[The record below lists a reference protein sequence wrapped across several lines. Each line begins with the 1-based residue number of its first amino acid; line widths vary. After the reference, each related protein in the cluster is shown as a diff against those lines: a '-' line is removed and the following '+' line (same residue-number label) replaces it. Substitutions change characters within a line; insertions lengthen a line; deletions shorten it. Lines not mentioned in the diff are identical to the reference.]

1 MRISIC
7 LIVCLCSSILFS
19 QTTDNQLDR
28 LIKKHEQFQKEQRQ
42 SRSSEWSNLTEEAIQ
57 ERKQHL
63 QSEIASLQR
72 IPTNSLSDA
81 GQINRE
87 MLLLVLEDD
96 LYNLEY
102 ESYLM
107 PLNAEGG
114 FLTGMVYRT
123 QRLQPKTEEAQEKYL
138 KKLKAIPAYLER
150 QTNMLKRGVKA
161 NKVVPKIIAQNCIG
175 YVTDYLTIPP
185 EDLFLAQPLQY
196 APAIKDQGMTLIQKE
211 VLPAFQQ
218 FKTFLEKEYLP
229 NVREAVGVSNNQDG
243 KAYYEQRVRYF
254 TTLDMT
260 PKEVFETGQREVA
273 RIKSEMEKIIEE
285 LEFEGS
291 YADFLEFLRTDEQ
304 FYAKTGEDLL
314 AKAAWY
320 SKKAEEILPRYFG
333 KLPRLPFTVNPVPDA
348 IAPKY
353 TGGRYS
359 GGSMKEQRAGQY
371 WVNTY
376 NLPSRPLY
384 VLPSLTL
391 HEAVPGHHLQMS
403 LAQEIEN
410 VPKFRTQTYLSA
422 FGEGWAL
429 YTEYLGK
436 EAGIYK
442 TPYEDFGRLT
452 YEMWRA
458 CRLVVDPGMHY
469 FGWTRQQA
477 LDFMASNTALSI
489 HEVTTEID
497 RYIGWPAQAVSYKI
511 GELKIRELR
520 KRAEEKLG
528 EAFDIRAFH
537 DLVLANGSIPLSSLE
552 RIIDNYLIEK
562 VRKPIDHKR

>member
-1 MRISIC
+1 MKK
-7 LIVCLCSSILFS
+7 LYPLFFLFLCGTLLFA
-19 QTTDNQLDR
+19 QNIDPQLSK
-28 LIKKHEQFQKEQRQ
+28 IIEIEEEFQKEQNANGATHWPDYSKATIKKRIKHYQ
-42 SRSSEWSNLTEEAIQ
+42 AQLSNLA
-57 ERKQHL
+57 K
-63 QSEIASLQR
+63 IAPSK
-72 IPTNSLSDA
+72 LSASD
-81 GQINRE
+81 QINQD
-87 MLLLVLEDD
+87 MLQLVLEDR
-96 LYNLEY
+96 LYNLEN

-123 QRLQPKTEEAQEKYL
+123 QNLQLKTTEAKADYL
-138 KKLKAIPAYLER
+138 TKLKAIPAYLAQ
-150 QTNMLKRGVKA
+150 QTDLLKSGLKKK
-161 NKVVPKIIAQNCIG
+161 KVVPKIIAKNCIG
-175 YVTDYLTIPP
+175 YVSDYLSKQPK
-185 EDLFLAQPLQY
+185 DLFLAKPLHSEGEVDQKGLTI
-196 APAIKDQGMTLIQKE
+196 IKQE
-211 VLPAFQQ
+211 VLPAFQTFHQ
-218 FKTFLEKEYLP
+218 FLEKEYLP
-229 NVREAVGVSNNQDG
+229 QVREAIGVRNNTDG

-260 PKEVFETGQREVA
+260 PDEVFEIGQKEVA
-273 RIKSEMEKIIEE
+273 RIRSEMDAILEE
-285 LEFEGS
+285 LAFEGS
-291 YADFLEFLRTDEQ
+291 YADFLNFLRTDEQ
-304 FYAKTGEDLL
+304 FYAKTGEELL

-320 SKKAEEILPRYFG
+320 SKKAEEILPRYFT

-353 TGGRYS
+353 TSGRYS
-359 GGSMKEQRAGQY
+359 GGSMESQRAGQY
-371 WVNTY
+371 WVNTH
-376 NLPSRPLY
+376 NLKSRPLY
-384 VLPSLTL
+384 ALPALTL
-391 HEAVPGHHLQMS
+391 HEAVPGHHLQGS
-403 LAQEIEN
+403 LAQELEN

-469 FGWTRQQA
+469 KGWTRQEA

-497 RYIGWPAQAVSYKI
+497 RYIGWPGQAVSYKI

-520 KRAEEKLG
+520 KKVETAQGEK
-528 EAFDIRAFH
+528 FDIRAFH

-552 RIIDNYLIEK
+552 RIITAEFLK
-562 VRKPIDHKR
+562 

>member
-57 ERKQHL
+57 ERNQHL

>member
-1 MRISIC
+1 MKVLLYFVTFLISSYTLSAQSATDQLHQIILEQEDFKKEARKNWSAEWPSYSEEDLQMR
-7 LIVCLCSSILFS
+7 LVYL
-19 QTTDNQLDR
+19 
-28 LIKKHEQFQKEQRQ
+28 KKQVAALEKIP
-42 SRSSEWSNLTEEAIQ
+42 SKGLSE
-57 ERKQHL
+57 
-63 QSEIASLQR
+63 
-72 IPTNSLSDA
+72 SD
-81 GQINRE
+81 QINKE
-87 MLLLVLEDD
+87 MLQLVLEDD

-102 ESYLM
+102 KSFLM

-114 FLTGMVYRT
+114 FLTGMVYST
-123 QRLQPKTEEAQEKYL
+123 QRLQLKNEEAKANYL
-138 KKLKAIPAYLER
+138 KKLKAIPAYLEQ
-150 QTNMLKRGVKA
+150 QTSLLKKGLKE

-175 YVTDYLTIPP
+175 YVEDYLKTKPV
-185 EDLFLAQPLQY
+185 DLFLSQPLKGVPDVQVE
-196 APAIKDQGMTLIQKE
+196 GMRIIQNKA
-211 VLPAFQQ
+211 LPAYRQ
-218 FKTFLEKEYLP
+218 FKEFLEKEYLP
-229 NVREAVGVSNNQDG
+229 NVRKEVSISDNKEG

-260 PKEVFETGQREVA
+260 PKEVFDTGQKEVA
-273 RIKSEMEKIIEE
+273 RIRSEMDKIIKE
-285 LEFEGS
+285 LGFEGS

-304 FYAKTGEDLL
+304 FYAKTGDELL

-333 KLPRLPFTVNPVPDA
+333 KLPRLPFTVNPVPAA

-359 GGSMKEQRAGQY
+359 GGSMKDQRAGQY

-391 HEAVPGHHLQMS
+391 HEAVPGHHLQMA
-403 LAQEIEN
+403 LAQEIED

-477 LDFMASNTALSI
+477 LDFMASNTALSM

-520 KRAEEKLG
+520 KRAERKLG
-528 EAFDIRAFH
+528 DHFDIRVFH

-552 RIIDNYLIEK
+552 RIVETNLINK
-562 VRKPIDHKR
+562 KD

>member
-1 MRISIC
+1 MRLSFYLFIILYCSA
-7 LIVCLCSSILFS
+7 VCA
-19 QTTDNQLDR
+19 QTADNQLDE
-28 LIKKHEQFQKEQRQ
+28 LIKKHEQFQKDQRQ
-42 SRSSEWSNLTEEAIQ
+42 SRTSDWPSSTKEQNQ
-57 ERKQHL
+57 ERQEYLRSQVAALKNISANAL
-63 QSEIASLQR
+63 SE
-72 IPTNSLSDA
+72 A
-81 GQINRE
+81 GQINQE

-96 LYNLEY
+96 LYNLDY
-102 ESYLM
+102 QSYLM

-123 QRLQPKTEEAQEKYL
+123 QRLQPKTAEEQEKYL
-138 KKLKAIPAYLER
+138 KRLQAIPAYLEQ
-150 QTNMLKRGVKA
+150 QTRILKQGLIVQ
-161 NKVVPKIIAQNCIG
+161 KVVPKIIAQNCIG
-175 YVTDYLTIPP
+175 YVAGYLNTSLN
-185 EDLFLAQPLQY
+185 DLFLAQPLQH
-196 APAIKDQGMTLIQKE
+196 APAIQEEGISIIEKE
-211 VLPAFQQ
+211 VLPAYQR

-229 NVREAVGVSNNQDG
+229 NVREEVGVSNNQDG

-260 PKEVFETGQREVA
+260 PKEVFDTGQKEVA
-273 RIKSEMEKIIEE
+273 RIRAEMEKIIED
-285 LEFEGS
+285 LAFEGG
-291 YADFLEFLRTDEQ
+291 YAEFLEFLRTDEQ
-304 FYAKTGEDLL
+304 FYAKTGDELL

-333 KLPRLPFTVNPVPDA
+333 KLPRLPFTVNPVPAA

-359 GGSMKEQRAGQY
+359 PGSMEDQRAGQY

-391 HEAVPGHHLQMS
+391 HEAVPGHHLQGA
-403 LAQEIEN
+403 LAQEIEG

-520 KRAEEKLG
+520 KRAEKKLG
-528 EAFDIRAFH
+528 DQFDIRAFH

-552 RIIDNYLIEK
+552 RIVDNYIADK
-562 VRKPIDHKR
+562 SVDGGR

>member
-1 MRISIC
+1 MRLSFYLFIILYCSA
-7 LIVCLCSSILFS
+7 VCA
-19 QTTDNQLDR
+19 QTADNQLDE
-28 LIKKHEQFQKEQRQ
+28 LIKKHEQFQKDQRQ
-42 SRSSEWSNLTEEAIQ
+42 SRTSDWPSSTKEQNQ
-57 ERKQHL
+57 ERQEYLRSQVAALKNISANAL
-63 QSEIASLQR
+63 SE
-72 IPTNSLSDA
+72 A
-81 GQINRE
+81 GQINQE

-96 LYNLEY
+96 LYNLDY
-102 ESYLM
+102 QSYLM

-123 QRLQPKTEEAQEKYL
+123 QRLQPKTAEEQEKYL
-138 KKLKAIPAYLER
+138 KRLQAIPAYLEQ
-150 QTNMLKRGVKA
+150 QTRILKQGLIVQ
-161 NKVVPKIIAQNCIG
+161 KVVPKIIAQNCIG
-175 YVTDYLTIPP
+175 YVAGYLNTSPN
-185 EDLFLAQPLQY
+185 DLFLAQPLQH
-196 APAIKDQGMTLIQKE
+196 APAIQEEGISIIEKE
-211 VLPAFQQ
+211 VLPAYQR

-229 NVREAVGVSNNQDG
+229 NVREEVGVSNNQDG

-260 PKEVFETGQREVA
+260 PKEVFDTGQKEVA
-273 RIKSEMEKIIEE
+273 RIRAEMEKIIED
-285 LEFEGS
+285 LAFEGG
-291 YADFLEFLRTDEQ
+291 YAEFLEFLRTDEQ
-304 FYAKTGEDLL
+304 FYAKTGDELL

-333 KLPRLPFTVNPVPDA
+333 KLPRLPFTVNPVPAA

-359 GGSMKEQRAGQY
+359 PGSLEDQRAGQY

-391 HEAVPGHHLQMS
+391 HEAVPGHHLQGA
-403 LAQEIEN
+403 LAQEIEG

-520 KRAEEKLG
+520 KRAEKKLG
-528 EAFDIRAFH
+528 DQFDIRAFH

-552 RIIDNYLIEK
+552 RIVDNYIADK
-562 VRKPIDHKR
+562 AVDGGR

>member
-1 MRISIC
+1 MRLSFYLFIILYCSA
-7 LIVCLCSSILFS
+7 VCA
-19 QTTDNQLDR
+19 QTADNQLDE
-28 LIKKHEQFQKEQRQ
+28 LIKKHEQFQKDQRQ
-42 SRSSEWSNLTEEAIQ
+42 SRTSDWPSSTKEQNQ
-57 ERKQHL
+57 ERQEYLRSQVAALKNISANAL
-63 QSEIASLQR
+63 SE
-72 IPTNSLSDA
+72 A
-81 GQINRE
+81 GQINQE

-96 LYNLEY
+96 LYNLDY
-102 ESYLM
+102 QSYLM

-123 QRLQPKTEEAQEKYL
+123 QRLQPKTAEEQEKYL
-138 KKLKAIPAYLER
+138 KRLQAIPAYLEQ
-150 QTNMLKRGVKA
+150 QTRILKQGLIVQ
-161 NKVVPKIIAQNCIG
+161 KVVPKIIAQNCIG
-175 YVTDYLTIPP
+175 YVAGYLNTSPN
-185 EDLFLAQPLQY
+185 DLFLAQPLQH
-196 APAIKDQGMTLIQKE
+196 APAIQEEGISIIEKE
-211 VLPAFQQ
+211 VLPAYQR

-229 NVREAVGVSNNQDG
+229 NVREEVGVSNNQDG

-260 PKEVFETGQREVA
+260 PKEVFDTGQKEVA
-273 RIKSEMEKIIEE
+273 RIRAEMEKIIED
-285 LEFEGS
+285 LAFEGG
-291 YADFLEFLRTDEQ
+291 YAEFLEFLRTDEQ
-304 FYAKTGEDLL
+304 FYAKTGDELL

-333 KLPRLPFTVNPVPDA
+333 KLPRLPFTVNPVPAA

-359 GGSMKEQRAGQY
+359 PGSLEDQRAGQY

-391 HEAVPGHHLQMS
+391 HEAVPGHHLQGA
-403 LAQEIEN
+403 LAQEIEG

-520 KRAEEKLG
+520 KRAEKKLG
-528 EAFDIRAFH
+528 DQFDIRAFH

-552 RIIDNYLIEK
+552 RIVDNYIADK
-562 VRKPIDHKR
+562 SVDGGR

>member
-1 MRISIC
+1 MKK
-7 LIVCLCSSILFS
+7 LYPVFFLLLSSAILHAQDAS
-19 QTTDNQLDR
+19 QQL
-28 LIKKHEQFQKEQRQ
+28 LKIIETQENFQKEQGKNGATQ
-42 SRSSEWSNLTEEAIQ
+42 WPDYSKATIKSQIKHYKAQLANLAAIN
-57 ERKQHL
+57 ETKL
-63 QSEIASLQR
+63 SAS
-72 IPTNSLSDA
+72 D
-81 GQINRE
+81 QINQD
-87 MLLLVLEDD
+87 MLQLVLEDR
-96 LYNLEY
+96 LYNLVS

-123 QRLQPKTEEAQEKYL
+123 QSHQLATPKERADYL
-138 KKLKAIPAYLER
+138 KKLKAIPAYLAQ
-150 QTNMLKRGVKA
+150 QTGLLKSGLKKK
-161 NKVVPKIIAQNCIG
+161 KVVPKIIVENCIG
-175 YVTDYLTIPP
+175 YVSGYLEKQPK
-185 EDLFLAQPLQY
+185 DLFLAKPLHQEQ
-196 APAIKDQGMTLIQKE
+196 AIDQEGLAIIKEE
-211 VLPAFQQ
+211 VLPAFQKFHQ
-218 FKTFLEKEYLP
+218 FLEKEYLP
-229 NVREAVGVSNNQDG
+229 KVREEVGVRNNEDG

-260 PKEVFETGQREVA
+260 PEEVFQVGQKEVA
-273 RIKSEMEKIIEE
+273 RIRAEMDAILEE
-285 LEFEGS
+285 LAFEGS
-291 YADFLEFLRTDEQ
+291 YADFLNFLRTDEQ
-304 FYAKTGEDLL
+304 FYAKTGDEIL

-353 TGGRYS
+353 TSGRYS
-359 GGSMKEQRAGQY
+359 GGSMESQRAGQY
-371 WVNTY
+371 WVNTH
-376 NLPSRPLY
+376 NLKSRPLY
-384 VLPSLTL
+384 ALPALTL

-458 CRLVVDPGMHY
+458 CRLVVDPGIHY
-469 FGWTRQQA
+469 KGWTRQEA

-497 RYIGWPAQAVSYKI
+497 RYIGWPGQAVSYKI

-520 KRAEEKLG
+520 KKVEDKLG
-528 EAFDIRAFH
+528 DKFDIRAFH

-552 RIIDNYLIEK
+552 RIITAEFL
-562 VRKPIDHKR
+562 

>member
-1 MRISIC
+1 MKK
-7 LIVCLCSSILFS
+7 LYPLFFLLLSSTILFA
-19 QTTDNQLDR
+19 QNIDPQLSK
-28 LIKKHEQFQKEQRQ
+28 IIEAQEVFQKEQGANGATQWPDYSKATIKKQIKHYQAQLADLAEIDQ
-42 SRSSEWSNLTEEAIQ
+42 SKLS
-57 ERKQHL
+57 
-63 QSEIASLQR
+63 AS
-72 IPTNSLSDA
+72 D
-81 GQINRE
+81 QINQD
-87 MLLLVLEDD
+87 MLQLVLEDR
-96 LYNLEY
+96 LYNLVN

-123 QRLQPKTEEAQEKYL
+123 QNLQLKTEKEQVDYL
-138 KKLKAIPAYLER
+138 AKLKAIPAYLAQ
-150 QTNMLKRGVKA
+150 QTGLLKSGLKQK
-161 NKVVPKIIAQNCIG
+161 KVVPKIIAQNCIG
-175 YVTDYLTIPP
+175 YVTDYLNKQPK
-185 EDLFLAQPLQY
+185 DLFLAKPLHKGETVDQTGLSI
-196 APAIKDQGMTLIQKE
+196 IKED

-218 FKTFLEKEYLP
+218 FHAFLEKEYLP
-229 NVREAVGVSNNQDG
+229 QVREEIGVRNNKDG

-260 PKEVFETGQREVA
+260 PDEVFEIGQKEVA
-273 RIKSEMEKIIEE
+273 RIRAEMDAILEE
-285 LEFEGS
+285 LAFEGS
-291 YADFLEFLRTDEQ
+291 YADFLNFLRTDEQ
-304 FYAKTGEDLL
+304 FYAKTGDELL

-353 TGGRYS
+353 TSGRYS
-359 GGSMKEQRAGQY
+359 GGSMESQRAGQY
-371 WVNTY
+371 WVNTH
-376 NLPSRPLY
+376 NLKSRPLY
-384 VLPSLTL
+384 ALPALTL
-391 HEAVPGHHLQMS
+391 HEAVPGHHLQGS

-469 FGWTRQQA
+469 KGWTRQEA

-497 RYIGWPAQAVSYKI
+497 RYIGWPGQAVSYKI

-520 KRAEEKLG
+520 KKV
-528 EAFDIRAFH
+528 EAAQGDKFDIRAFH

-552 RIIDNYLIEK
+552 RIIAAEFLK
-562 VRKPIDHKR
+562 